1 MTNLLHSFFMW
12 YSMTAL
18 LLTGL
23 TLVAIR
29 YHYLPFTRENIMGV
43 IFTAICWPV
52 VLAMTIVEIFKNN
65 EN

>member
-1 MTNLLHSFFMW
+1 MSNLVASFFMW
-12 YSMTAL
+12 YSLIGL
-18 LLTGL
+18 LLIGSMMA
-23 TLVAIR
+23 AIR

-52 VLAMTIVEIFKNN
+52 VLAMTIIEIFKSN